1 MKKILFLTLI
11 AGALLFSASCERKGT
26 IYEIP
31 EGASL
36 LSFPTSAISFNM
48 VAADGNKITV
58 QLNRGNTKGA
68 LSVPFQFSDGT
79 EGVFKPAKNTF
90 DFADGE
96 GVASVDITYPDI
108 NAFGGEKYEMVL
120 TVDEAQV
127 SPSGNAELKVSAKR
141 VLTRKFLGTGTFVS
155 GWFEGESWEQDI
167 YTTEEA
173 PDYFILPD
181 CWIAGTDFTF
191 TMVDGVPVYPDFF
204 DTGLPYS
211 PDAPEYGNIWL
222 IPDSCT
228 IEDGAIVLTTYY
240 ALPKADHVWGF
251 TDNEVFILPEGL
263 TL

>member
-1 MKKILFLTLI
+1 
-11 AGALLFSASCERKGT
+11 
-26 IYEIP
+26 
-31 EGASL
+31 
-36 LSFPTSAISFNM
+36 
-48 VAADGNKITV
+48 
-58 QLNRGNTKGA
+58 
-68 LSVPFQFSDGT
+68 
-79 EGVFKPAKNTF
+79 
-90 DFADGE
+90 
-96 GVASVDITYPDI
+96 
-108 NAFGGEKYEMVL
+108 MVL